1 MAVVTF
7 SYRHLAILGI
17 AATVACGGGR
27 SAGVSPARSPATPE
41 AALEQFLTAV
51 NAADLDQMAMLWGDQ
66 RGPEGLTHTMTNETR
81 MQRLTIMQRV
91 LLTDS
96 HQFTATDASDPGK
109 RVITVAMTQGTRHF
123 DVPFTLVPMRAGGW
137 IVNDIK
143 LDAAMPQRSD
153 VQRN

>member
-1 MAVVTF
+1 MVFVTF
-7 SYRHLAILGI
+7 SYRPLVILGL

-27 SAGVSPARSPATPE
+27 TAGVSPVQGPATAE

-91 LLTDS
+91 LRTDT
-96 HQFTATDASDPGK
+96 HQITGTDASDPGR
-109 RVITVAMTQGTRHF
+109 RVITVDMTQGTRRF
-123 DVPFTLVPMRAGGW
+123 AVPFTMVPMRSGGW
-137 IVNDIK
+137 IVNDIR
-143 LDAAMPQRSD
+143 LDAAMPQGG
-153 VQRN
+153 QRN